1 MMFVIRV
8 FRLWLGILIALY
20 AVYLAINN
28 TERMVLQLPPF
39 VSHVSL
45 PVYIVAAAFL
55 VVGCALAIIFLGL
68 DLAKQALTIHKLKKK
83 LRQYESSDTGRF
95 AADEMQEP
103 SLLDIRPETHK
114 ETFK

>member
-1 MMFVIRV
+1 MFVIRV
-8 FRLWLGILIALY
+8 FRLWLGILIAVY

-28 TERMVLQLPPF
+28 TDRMVIQLPPF

-55 VVGCALAIIFLGL
+55 LIGCAIAIIFLGL

-83 LRQYESSDTGRF
+83 LRQHESSDGVRF
-95 AADEMQEP
+95 AADDMQEP

>member
-28 TERMVLQLPPF
+28 TERMVIQLPPF

-55 VVGCALAIIFLGL
+55 LIGCAIAIIFLGL
-68 DLAKQALTIHKLKKK
+68 DLAKQALTIHQLKKK
-83 LRQYESSDTGRF
+83 LRHYESSGADRF

-103 SLLDIRPETHK
+103 PLLDIRPETHK
-114 ETFK
+114 EMFK